1 MPHAIHALIII
12 KVWMA
17 WVQMLFS
24 TRKCQ
29 GADKYFLNAETW
41 GQKQKDRP
49 HVFYPCFYTRGR

>member
-17 WVQMLFS
+17 CVQMLFS
-24 TRKCQ
+24 TSKCQ

-49 HVFYPCFYTRGR
+49 LYSLDN